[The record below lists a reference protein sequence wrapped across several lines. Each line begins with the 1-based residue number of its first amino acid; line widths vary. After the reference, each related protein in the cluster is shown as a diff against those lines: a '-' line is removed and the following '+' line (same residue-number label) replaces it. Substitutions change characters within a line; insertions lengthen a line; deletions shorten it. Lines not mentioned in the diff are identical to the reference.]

1 VVKKIGQCKNHQPFY
16 YQPPTLPNKGM
27 NRVSI
32 FVLLLAASLTSCVND
47 PAVVN
52 SFSKN
57 AKIPL
62 QTVNNVDLLYSD
74 SAKLKVHMTAPVMEE
89 FGGVNPY
96 EEFAQGV
103 KVEFYN
109 DSQTVNSYLT
119 ANYAINKKREQIMEA
134 KNDVVVVNI
143 KGEKLNTEHLV
154 WNGKTRR
161 IHTEAGVK
169 ITTKDQVIIGTGLD
183 SDERFEEY
191 EIKNITGTFL
201 LKDGPQ

>member
-1 VVKKIGQCKNHQPFY
+1 
-16 YQPPTLPNKGM
+16 M
-27 NRVSI
+27 NRFSI
-32 FVLLLAASLTSCVND
+32 FIFLLALSLTSCVND

-62 QTVNNVDLLYSD
+62 QTVNDVDLLYSD
-74 SAKLKVHMTAPVMEE
+74 SAELKVHMTAPVMEE

-96 EEFAQGV
+96 EEMPKGV

-119 ANYAINKKREQIMEA
+119 SNYAINKKHEQIMEA

-143 KGEKLNTEHLV
+143 KGEKLNTEHLI
-154 WNGKTRR
+154 WDGKKRR
-161 IHTEAGVK
+161 IHTDAFVK
-169 ITTKDQVIIGTGLD
+169 ITTKDQVIMGTGLD

-201 LKDGPQ
+201 LKDGPK